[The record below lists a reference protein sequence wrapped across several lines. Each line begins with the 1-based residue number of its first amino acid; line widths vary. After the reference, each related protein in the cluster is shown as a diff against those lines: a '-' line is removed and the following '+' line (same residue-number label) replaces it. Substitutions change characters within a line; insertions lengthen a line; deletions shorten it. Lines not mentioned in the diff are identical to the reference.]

1 MRGRPAA
8 HMVLLYSIA
17 LVGVLVFVHELG
29 HFACAKFFG
38 VRVLTV
44 SLGFGPRVVGLR
56 LGETDYILSALPIG
70 GYVKMLGDTPHD
82 EVPESLRDQ
91 SFDGQPIHRRIMI
104 ALAGPMMNLLLPLLV
119 FFVISTDET
128 LEPPPVIGIV
138 YPGQPA
144 DGVLL
149 AGDVVRAVDDVP
161 VTTFGEMTR
170 IVQASEGRELRFE
183 LERGGET
190 IERVLLP
197 VRARRERELERVD
210 YVYQIGVLPHHP
222 VGVVGVQSTEGS
234 AAAAGLRTFDR
245 VVAARGRPIER
256 FEDLEGA
263 LDTRSLVPI
272 AYLRPARVEGALGG
286 LVELDLYEPHVAT
299 VAPTSGRGSG
309 LLRAGVESADL
320 YVSHVRVGSPE
331 HRAGILPGDRLV
343 MLDGEPIRLWLAFI
357 DALEQGGDREHTLV
371 YRRGEA
377 LLTARYHV
385 QRRHVEA
392 GERVSGIDVGIR
404 HWVPMRLDAPVET
417 PSPTMHALRSAVRDT
432 REMISLTAYSFLR
445 LVQGRLTVRAIG
457 GPLSIFEAAGGA
469 AREGLITYFTL
480 LAFLSVNLG
489 LVNLLPVPLLDGGHV
504 LFFLIE
510 GVTRRPVSTRVRE
523 HASMVGLGVLVLLL
537 FVALVN
543 DIQRRWPEISAA
555 LGIA

>member
-1 MRGRPAA
+1 
-8 HMVLLYSIA
+8 MVLLYSIA

-44 SLGFGPRVVGLR
+44 SLGFGPRLVGVR
-56 LGETDYILSALPIG
+56 VGGTDYVLSALPIG

-82 EVPESLRDQ
+82 EVPESEREH
-91 SFDGQPIHRRIMI
+91 SFEGQPIHRRILI

-119 FFVISTDET
+119 FFVIATDET
-128 LEPPPVIGIV
+128 VEPPPVIGIV

-144 DGVLL
+144 DGVLV
-149 AGDVVRAVDDVP
+149 AGDRVLAIDEQP

-170 IVQASEGRELRFE
+170 IVQASEGRELRFSI
-183 LERGGET
+183 EREGET
-190 IERVLLP
+190 IERVIEP

-210 YVYQIGVLPHHP
+210 YVFQIGVLPHRP
-222 VGVVGVQSTEGS
+222 VGVVAVQSPMSS
-234 AAAAGLRTFDR
+234 AAASGMRTFDR
-245 VVAARGRPIER
+245 VVAARGRPIAS

-309 LLRAGVESADL
+309 LLRAGLESADL

-331 HRAGILPGDRLV
+331 HRAGLLPGDRLV
-343 MLDGEPIRLWLAFI
+343 TLDGEPVRLWLAFLE
-357 DALEQGGDREHTLV
+357 ALAQGGDREHTLV
-371 YRRGEA
+371 YRRGDE
-377 LLTARYHV
+377 LRTARFRV
-385 QRRHVEA
+385 QHHEVLA
-392 GERVSGIDVGIR
+392 GERVSGLDVGIG
-404 HWVPMRLDAPVET
+404 HWVPMRVETPVET
-417 PSPTMHALRSAVRDT
+417 PSPFKHAVRSAVRDT

-445 LVQGRLTVRAIG
+445 LVEGRLTVRAIG
-457 GPLSIFEAAGGA
+457 GPLSIFEAASGA

-510 GVTRRPVSTRVRE
+510 GITRRPVSTRMRE
-523 HASMVGLGVLVLLL
+523 HASMVGLGVLVVLLL
-537 FVALVN
+537 VALVN
-543 DIQRRWPEISAA
+543 DVQRRWPEISAA